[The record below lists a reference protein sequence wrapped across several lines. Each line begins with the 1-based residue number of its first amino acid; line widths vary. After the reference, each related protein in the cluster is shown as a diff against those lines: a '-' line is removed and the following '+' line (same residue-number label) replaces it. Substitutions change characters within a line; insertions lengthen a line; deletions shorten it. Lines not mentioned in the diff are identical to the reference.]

1 MTMIILTFGTAFIV
15 IGVLSYFS
23 SGGASVTALIPAFF
37 GVLFLIFGA
46 VAYYKPGW
54 SKAMTI
60 ATAVLSVLGAG
71 GTAKGLLSFVNWL
84 GGTAVAR
91 PFAVSVQA
99 GFCVLSVI
107 LLILAVRSL
116 LAARGGA

>member
-1 MTMIILTFGTAFIV
+1 MTKTILTFGAVFV
-15 IGVLSYFS
+15 AIGVFSYFS

-46 VAYYKPGW
+46 VAYYNPGW
-54 SKAMTI
+54 GKAMTI
-60 ATAVLSVLGAG
+60 ATAVLAVLGIG
-71 GTAKGLLSFVNWL
+71 GTAKGLMSFVNWL

-99 GFCVLSVI
+99 GFCLLSA
-107 LLILAVRSL
+107 LLFILALRNL
-116 LAARGGA
+116 LTARGAK

>member
-1 MTMIILTFGTAFIV
+1 MTMTILTFGTAFIAM
-15 IGVLSYFS
+15 GVFSYFY

-46 VAYYKPGW
+46 ITHYKPSWG
-54 SKAMTI
+54 KAMTI
-60 ATAVLSVLGAG
+60 ATAVLSVLGIG
-71 GTAKGLLSFVNWL
+71 GTAKGLISFVNWL

-99 GFCVLSVI
+99 GFCVLSAI

-116 LAARGGA
+116 LAARGAA